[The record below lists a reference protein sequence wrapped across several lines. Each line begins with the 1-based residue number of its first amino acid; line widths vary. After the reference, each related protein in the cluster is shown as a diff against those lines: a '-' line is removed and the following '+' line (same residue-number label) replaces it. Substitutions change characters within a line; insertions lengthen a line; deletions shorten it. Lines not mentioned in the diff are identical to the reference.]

1 MGNAQEFLS
10 CNKLSISVAIISKL
24 NTKIGYI
31 GTVAKF
37 SASNNFY
44 VLANGD
50 YSGLAMGT
58 KEYNTIGNIQ
68 HVGASDNKHYFTFP
82 NGTYVVNI
90 NLFASFDASAS
101 NILGAALRIEV
112 DDSVVSNP
120 WFRMI
125 NCWQTFKHTMIIHGS
140 KLKITMY
147 ADRVIE
153 VQKNS
158 AMSYVEF
165 IRLS

>member
-1 MGNAQEFLS
+1 
-10 CNKLSISVAIISKL
+10 
-24 NTKIGYI
+24 
-31 GTVAKF
+31 
-37 SASNNFY
+37 
-44 VLANGD
+44 
-50 YSGLAMGT
+50 MGT
-58 KEYNTIGNIQ
+58 KEYSTIGNIQ
-68 HVGASDNKHYFTFP
+68 HVGASDYKHYFTFP

-90 NLFASFDASAS
+90 SLFASFDASAS

-140 KLKITMY
+140 KLKITMHV
-147 ADRVIE
+147 DRMIE
-153 VQKNS
+153 VTKNS